1 MIHFGG
7 LKRNS
12 FISILDIEQDNQIIP
27 DDDTEIFRH
36 SPYFDNDKLIKEL
49 KGKPNSFDIISFNC
63 ESINAK
69 FDQLNIYINLFAS
82 NGCEFHAICLQE
94 TWLSS
99 DADTSL
105 LELEGYTLISKG
117 KHISERGGLI
127 IYLKDS
133 IKFKIIDIY
142 KVSDIWE
149 GQFIEIYSD
158 NQYDKTLI
166 LGNIYRLSR
175 NLNQNYQQFTKEPF
189 ISGSK

>member
-1 MIHFGG
+1 MTQKSSDIPH
-7 LKRNS
+7 
-12 FISILDIEQDNQIIP
+12 ILTIINLLRSSKENQ
-27 DDDTEIFRH
+27 TF
-36 SPYFDNDKLIKEL
+36 N
-49 KGKPNSFDIISFNC
+49 IISFNC

-82 NGCEFHAICLQE
+82 NGCELHAIRLQE

-142 KVSDIWE
+142 
-149 GQFIEIYSD
+149 
-158 NQYDKTLI
+158 
-166 LGNIYRLSR
+166 
-175 NLNQNYQQFTKEPF
+175 
-189 ISGSK
+189 